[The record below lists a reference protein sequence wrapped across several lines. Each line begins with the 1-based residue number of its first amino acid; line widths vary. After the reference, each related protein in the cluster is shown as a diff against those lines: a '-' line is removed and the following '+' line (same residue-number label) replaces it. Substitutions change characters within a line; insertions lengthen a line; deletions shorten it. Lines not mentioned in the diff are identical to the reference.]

1 MFNFNMISQN
11 YLTEIKTQLNSNKL
25 IENIELV
32 KERAI
37 PDQGYFRARLTLNN
51 GDFLEVAEFF
61 KVENG
66 QCITVTYS
74 YQWMNSSQTQLKKR
88 WDNVKHFPDLPNF
101 PHHVHVGDELIV
113 KASESRNI
121 LQLLVLIEQEIQNG

>member
-1 MFNFNMISQN
+1 MLSQN
-11 YLTEIKTQLNSNKL
+11 YLAEIKTQLNSNKL
-25 IENIELV
+25 IENIEIV

-88 WDNVKHFPDLPNF
+88 WDNVEHFPDLPNF

-113 KASESRNI
+113 QASESRNI

>member
-11 YLTEIKTQLNSNKL
+11 YLAEIKTQLNSNKL
-25 IENIELV
+25 IENIEIV

-74 YQWMNSSQTQLKKR
+74 YQWMNSSQSQ
-88 WDNVKHFPDLPNF
+88 
-101 PHHVHVGDELIV
+101 
-113 KASESRNI
+113 
-121 LQLLVLIEQEIQNG
+121 

>member
-1 MFNFNMISQN
+1 MLSQN
-11 YLTEIKTQLNSNKL
+11 YLAEIKTQLNSNKL
-25 IENIELV
+25 IENIEIV

-88 WDNVKHFPDLPNF
+88 WDNVEHFPDLPNF

-113 KASESRNI
+113 QASESRNI
-121 LQLLVLIEQEIQNG
+121 LQIISLIEQEIQNG